1 MQIFIE
7 NKNMTE
13 RQYVDESNKVAERT
27 NDHLRIKCSSL
38 MNFASLN

>member
-13 RQYVDESNKVAERT
+13 RQVMLKKKKVVIKV
-27 NDHLRIKCSSL
+27 NDD
-38 MNFASLN
+38 